1 MSIIRSPFAAI
12 IAQAAGRGQ
21 GREVTGMTDREV
33 RLTSVFQALMSAMDD
48 SESERFLAFAEGMLA
63 AVNLRAQAGA

>member
-1 MSIIRSPFAAI
+1 
-12 IAQAAGRGQ
+12 
-21 GREVTGMTDREV
+21 MTDREV

-48 SESERFLAFAEGMLA
+48 SESERVLAFAEGMLA